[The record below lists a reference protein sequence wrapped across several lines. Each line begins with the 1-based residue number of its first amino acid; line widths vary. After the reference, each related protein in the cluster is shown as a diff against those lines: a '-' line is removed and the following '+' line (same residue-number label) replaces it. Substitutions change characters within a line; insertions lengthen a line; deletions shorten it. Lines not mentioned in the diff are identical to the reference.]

1 MYESF
6 YGLRTRPFGKTP
18 DPAFLFHS
26 RGHGEALAR
35 MVTAA
40 EDRDLA
46 VLSGEI
52 GAGKTLLTRAVV
64 DELARLH
71 GEAARVVLIV
81 NPRLTPV
88 ELLFTLAE
96 RLGVEPLPRS
106 KPKLIDAIVGALY
119 RVHES
124 GGFCLLIV
132 DEAHL
137 LPTRSVFEELRLLLN
152 QTLDDQPLPPDSPL
166 WDMRNVILTPH
177 MAGITE
183 DSMLRMGQTVA
194 EETPASR
201 ASSRVVINRKCK
213 RPRPPSRARPVN
225 DNPSADCAPPDI
237 VARFSTAPNPAVVPA
252 THPFPPS
259 AIPLVLANL
268 SLPLTPMPKS
278 TRAPRR
284 ARSSDEWKT
293 DAELFTLVQR
303 ELYTPVVGDVLDAL
317 GRYHQ
322 FLPAAVQP
330 IRENMTVAGRAMPVL
345 MIDVHGP
352 QKKPFGLLTE
362 ALTCGRARS
371 ISRVVAGCA
380 APIGASYSP
389 PRRGR
394 AGPPAPSS
402 TVIIAIRRRS

>member
-71 GEAARVVLIV
+71 GEAAHVVLIV

-88 ELLFTLAE
+88 ELLSTLAE

-152 QTLDDQPLPPDSPL
+152 QTLDDQPLLAMLLVGQDELRQRLAKKDLRSFAQ
-166 WDMRNVILTPH
+166 RIG
-177 MAGITE
+177 AGFHLQALAE
-183 DSMLRMGQTVA
+183 DEVGSY
-194 EETPASR
+194 
-201 ASSRVVINRKCK
+201 
-213 RPRPPSRARPVN
+213 
-225 DNPSADCAPPDI
+225 
-237 VARFSTAPNPAVVPA
+237 
-252 THPFPPS
+252 
-259 AIPLVLANL
+259 LAHRL
-268 SLPLTPMPKS
+268 
-278 TRAPRR
+278 A
-284 ARSSDEWKT
+284 
-293 DAELFTLVQR
+293 
-303 ELYTPVVGDVLDAL
+303 
-317 GRYHQ
+317 
-322 FLPAAVQP
+322 
-330 IRENMTVAGRAMPVL
+330 VAGRSEPL
-345 MIDVHGP
+345 
-352 QKKPFGLLTE
+352 FTE
-362 ALTCGRARS
+362 GAVAALARAS
-371 ISRVVAGCA
+371 LGV
-380 APIGASYSP
+380 
-389 PRRGR
+389 PRRLNVLAQAALLVGYGGSAARIGEDIVRDVWSDLR
-394 AGPPAPSS
+394 AHLAGAFDGG
-402 TVIIAIRRRS
+402 A